1 MSNEASSHE
10 RVQSASFLSSIDC
23 ARSFFTRARAVV
35 VVVVVE
41 TTRVKEKTPRRS
53 RETGVRF
60 VSFGRAARGN
70 SSHFNCAVG
79 DG

>member
-1 MSNEASSHE
+1 MSNEPSSHE

-23 ARSFFTRARAVV
+23 ARSFFTRARAV